1 MDLRLRWRSALAQL
15 TAQETAGELRHDRFL
30 SLIERKTALTFY
42 LIAAIACM
50 LVWITELTA
59 GISTP
64 HDRWAQPI
72 LAVLM
77 LWMWV
82 VLRRHPQSLMTT
94 QRVVVAGVCSY
105 FVLGTLMALIFN
117 RQPASPYWIA
127 TNFQWMP
134 VVALLLHIAWPWRW
148 AVSLSIGLL
157 ALVAI
162 PALMLEMEARDLAWS
177 GTVRSLVING
187 VLMQVTFLVSLL
199 SVTRLKHGVSLIVGG
214 SANGPTDARDALN
227 AWVQER
233 TSELALAKDS
243 AETASLAKSR
253 FLAVMSHELRTP
265 LHAMLVSADLLADQP
280 ERARDPRDALLIQTI
295 HSSGQHLLTLID
307 QVLELSRIESG
318 KVEPVQAPLDLSLIA
333 DKALAAVS
341 PQATVKGLE
350 LRRHIS
356 PSLPL
361 SRTGD
366 ELRLTQVLINLLANA
381 IKFTDRGHVSLS
393 MGPSPTKSLGGVPGV
408 RLSVSDTGQGM
419 TQSEQSRVFE
429 AFFQADAAIGAGAV
443 GVGLG
448 LTITQELVGLMQG
461 TISVHSREQ
470 QGTRI
475 DVDLPLAALADDS
488 RVPAPRALGRPDLHG
503 TEVLVVD
510 DDPVNSMLA
519 SEVLRAAG
527 ATVFTA
533 DTGPA
538 ALAFLRQHTPHV
550 VLMDWRMPGMDG
562 LEATRRVRQG
572 EAGPAALDVPVLG
585 LTANAFSEDRS
596 ACLNAG
602 MNHVLTK
609 PVDRQQLLEEI
620 GYWATQSA

>member
-1 MDLRLRWRSALAQL
+1 MKQP
-15 TAQETAGELRHDRFL
+15 EPPGELRRDRFL
-30 SLIERKTALTFY
+30 SLIERKTALGFY
-42 LIAAIACM
+42 LIAAVACM
-50 LVWITELTA
+50 LVWGSELMA

-64 HDRWAQPI
+64 HDRWAQPV
-72 LAVLM
+72 LALLL
-77 LWMWV
+77 LWMWAM
-82 VLRRHPQSLMTT
+82 LRRNPHSLMFT
-94 QRVVVAGVCSY
+94 QQVVVAGVSLY
-105 FVLGTLMALIFN
+105 FVVGTLSVLIFN
-117 RQPASPYWIA
+117 QQPASPYWIA

-134 VVALLLHIAWPWRW
+134 VVALLMHIAWPWRW
-148 AVSLSIGLL
+148 AVGLSIALL

-162 PALMLEMEARDLAWS
+162 PAWVLEVGTQDQVWS
-177 GTVRSLVING
+177 GVVRSLVVNG
-187 VLMQVTFLVSLL
+187 ALMQITFLVSLL
-199 SVTRLKHGVSLIVGG
+199 SVTRLKHGVSLVVAGDPH
-214 SANGPTDARDALN
+214 GPTDARDALN

-233 TSELALAKDS
+233 TSELAQARDT

-265 LHAMLVSADLLADQP
+265 LHAMLVSADLLADHP

-318 KVEPVQAPLDLSLIA
+318 KVEPLLAPLDLSAIA

-350 LRRHIS
+350 LRRHVS
-356 PSLPL
+356 PSLAL
-361 SRTGD
+361 SRMGD

-393 MGPSPTKSLGGVPGV
+393 MGPSLAKALDGVAGV

-419 TQSEQSRVFE
+419 SQSEQSRVFE
-429 AFFQADAAIGAGAV
+429 AFFQADTNSTRTNG

-448 LTITQELVGLMQG
+448 LTITQELVALMQG
-461 TISVHSREQ
+461 TITVNSRER

-475 DVDLPLAALADDS
+475 DIDLPLAVLADDARAPAR
-488 RVPAPRALGRPDLHG
+488 RVLGRPDLKG

-519 SEVLRAAG
+519 AEVLRAAG

-538 ALAFLRQHTPHV
+538 ALAFLRQHTPNV

-562 LEATRRVRQG
+562 LEATRRVRMG
-572 EAGPAALDVPVLG
+572 EAGVASLDVPVLG

-609 PVDRQQLLEEI
+609 PVDRQLLLEEV

>member
-1 MDLRLRWRSALAQL
+1 MKRP
-15 TAQETAGELRHDRFL
+15 EPPGELRRDRFL
-30 SLIERKTALTFY
+30 SLIERKTALGFY
-42 LIAAIACM
+42 LIAAVACL
-50 LVWITELTA
+50 LVWGSELIA

-64 HDRWAQPI
+64 HDRWAQPV
-72 LAVLM
+72 LALLL
-77 LWMWV
+77 LWMWAM
-82 VLRRHPQSLMTT
+82 LRRNPQSLMLT
-94 QRVVVAGVCSY
+94 QRVVVGGVCLY
-105 FVLGTLMALIFN
+105 FVIGTLSVLIFN
-117 RQPASPYWIA
+117 QQPASPYWIA

-134 VVALLLHIAWPWRW
+134 VVALLMHITWPWRW
-148 AVSLSIGLL
+148 AVSLSIALL

-162 PALMLEMEARDLAWS
+162 PAWVLEVGATDQVWS
-177 GTVRSLVING
+177 GVVRSLVVNG
-187 VLMQVTFLVSLL
+187 VLMQITFLVSLL
-199 SVTRLKHGVSLIVGG
+199 SVTRLKHGVSLVVAGDPH
-214 SANGPTDARDALN
+214 GPTDARDALN

-233 TSELALAKDS
+233 TSELAQAKDT

-265 LHAMLVSADLLADQP
+265 LHAMLVSADLLADHP
-280 ERARDPRDALLIQTI
+280 ERARDPRDALLIKTI

-318 KVEPVQAPLDLSLIA
+318 KVDPVLAPLDLSAIA

-350 LRRHIS
+350 LRRHVS
-356 PSLPL
+356 PSLAL
-361 SRTGD
+361 SRMGD

-393 MGPSPTKSLGGVPGV
+393 MGPSPTKAVDGVAGV

-419 TQSEQSRVFE
+419 SQSEQSRVFE
-429 AFFQADAAIGAGAV
+429 AFFQADTNSTRTNG

-448 LTITQELVGLMQG
+448 LTITQELVGLMHG
-461 TISVHSREQ
+461 TINVNSRER

-475 DVDLPLAALADDS
+475 DIDLPLPVLADDARLPVR
-488 RVPAPRALGRPDLHG
+488 RVLGSPDLKG

-519 SEVLRAAG
+519 TEVLRAAG

-538 ALAFLRQHTPHV
+538 ALAFLRQHTPNV

-572 EAGPAALDVPVLG
+572 EAGTASLDVPVLG

-609 PVDRQQLLEEI
+609 PVDRQQLLEEV

>member
-1 MDLRLRWRSALAQL
+1 LDQL
-15 TAQETAGELRHDRFL
+15 KLSEPPGELRRDRFL
-30 SLIERKTALTFY
+30 SLIERKTALGFY
-42 LIAAIACM
+42 LIAAIACL
-50 LVWITELTA
+50 LVWGSELMA

-64 HDRWAQPI
+64 HDRWAQPV
-72 LAVLM
+72 LALLL
-77 LWMWV
+77 LWMWAM
-82 VLRRHPQSLMTT
+82 LRRNPQSLMFT
-94 QRVVVAGVCSY
+94 QRVVVGAVCLY
-105 FVLGTLMALIFN
+105 FVLGSLSVLIFS
-117 RQPASPYWIA
+117 QQSASPYWIA

-134 VVALLLHIAWPWRW
+134 VVALLMHITWPWRW
-148 AVSLSIGLL
+148 AVSLSVALL

-162 PALMLEMEARDLAWS
+162 PAWMMEIGAPGQVWS
-177 GTVRSLVING
+177 GEVRSLVVNG

-199 SVTRLKHGVSLIVGG
+199 SVTRLKHGVSLVVAGDPH
-214 SANGPTDARDALN
+214 GPTDARDALN

-233 TSELALAKDS
+233 TSELAQAKDT

-265 LHAMLVSADLLADQP
+265 LHAMLVSTDLLADHP

-318 KVEPVQAPLDLSLIA
+318 KVDPVLAPLDLSAIA

-350 LRRHIS
+350 LRRHVS

-361 SRTGD
+361 SRMGD

-393 MGPSPTKSLGGVPGV
+393 IGPSPTKSHDGAPGV

-419 TQSEQSRVFE
+419 SQSEQSRVFE
-429 AFFQADAAIGAGAV
+429 AFFQADTNSTRTNG

-461 TISVHSREQ
+461 SINVNSRER

-475 DVDLPLAALADDS
+475 DIDLPLAVLADDA
-488 RVPAPRALGRPDLHG
+488 RVPAQRVLGKPDLKG

-538 ALAFLRQHTPHV
+538 ALAFLRQHTPDV

-562 LEATRRVRQG
+562 LEATRRVRLG
-572 EAGPAALDVPVLG
+572 EAGTASLDVPVLG

-609 PVDRQQLLEEI
+609 PVDRQQLLEEV

>member
-1 MDLRLRWRSALAQL
+1 
-15 TAQETAGELRHDRFL
+15 LRHDRFL
-30 SLIERKTALTFY
+30 SLIERKTALAFY
-42 LIAAIACM
+42 LIAAVACL
-50 LVWITELTA
+50 LVWASEMA
-59 GISTP
+59 GGVSAP
-64 HDRWAQPI
+64 HDRWAQPL
-72 LAVLM
+72 LALLM
-77 LWMWV
+77 LWMWA

-94 QRVVVAGVCSY
+94 QRVVVAGVCAY
-105 FVLGTLMALIFN
+105 FVLGTLTALIFN
-117 RQPASPYWIA
+117 DQPASPYWIA

-162 PALMLEMEARDLAWS
+162 PAWVLEMEAHDAVWS
-177 GTVRSLVING
+177 GVVRSLIVNG

-199 SVTRLKHGVSLIVGG
+199 SVTRLKHGVSLIVAGA
-214 SANGPTDARDALN
+214 ANGPTDARDALN

-233 TSELALAKDS
+233 TSELAMAKDS

-265 LHAMLVSADLLADQP
+265 LHAMLVSADLLADQT
-280 ERARDPRDALLIQTI
+280 ERTRDPRDALLIQTI

-318 KVEPVQAPLDLSLIA
+318 KVDPVLAPIDLSMIA

-361 SRTGD
+361 SRMGD

-393 MGPSPTKSLGGVPGV
+393 MGPSPTKPAGTLPGV

-429 AFFQADAAIGAGAV
+429 AFFQADTNSTRTNG

-448 LTITQELVGLMQG
+448 LTITQELVSLMQG
-461 TISVHSREQ
+461 SITVHSRER

-475 DVDLPLAALADDS
+475 DIDLPLGALSDDV
-488 RVPAPRALGRPDLHG
+488 RVPAPRALGRPDLNG

-519 SEVLRAAG
+519 SEVLRTAG

-562 LEATRRVRQG
+562 LEATRLVRQG
-572 EAGPAALDVPVLG
+572 EAGTAAQDVPVLG

>member
-1 MDLRLRWRSALAQL
+1 
-15 TAQETAGELRHDRFL
+15 
-30 SLIERKTALTFY
+30 
-42 LIAAIACM
+42 
-50 LVWITELTA
+50 
-59 GISTP
+59 
-64 HDRWAQPI
+64 
-72 LAVLM
+72 
-77 LWMWV
+77 
-82 VLRRHPQSLMTT
+82 MTT
-94 QRVVVAGVCSY
+94 QRVVVGGVGLY
-105 FVLGTLMALIFN
+105 FGIGTLSVLIFN
-117 RQPASPYWIA
+117 DQPASPYWIA

-134 VVALLLHIAWPWRW
+134 VVALLMHIAWPWRW
-148 AVSLSIGLL
+148 AVTLSIALL

-162 PALMLEMEARDLAWS
+162 PAWMLEMGAHDAVWS
-177 GTVRSLVING
+177 GVVRSLVVNG
-187 VLMQVTFLVSLL
+187 VLMQITFLVSLL
-199 SVTRLKHGVSLIVGG
+199 SVTRLKHGVSLIVAGDP
-214 SANGPTDARDALN
+214 NGPTDARDALN

-233 TSELALAKDS
+233 TAELALAKDS
-243 AETASLAKSR
+243 AETASEAKSR

-265 LHAMLVSADLLADQP
+265 LHAMLVSADLLADHP

-318 KVEPVQAPLDLSLIA
+318 KVDPVQAPLDLSVIA

-361 SRTGD
+361 SRMGD

-393 MGPSPTKSLGGVPGV
+393 IGPSPIKEAGGPQGV

-419 TQSEQSRVFE
+419 TKSEQSRVFE
-429 AFFQADAAIGAGAV
+429 AFFQADTNSTRTNG

-461 TISVHSREQ
+461 QISVHSRELR
-470 QGTRI
+470 GTRI
-475 DVDLPLAALADDS
+475 NIDLPLPVADDS
-488 RVPAPRALGRPDLHG
+488 RVAGPRLIGRPDLKG

-538 ALAFLRQHTPHV
+538 ALAFLRQHTPNV

-572 EAGPAALDVPVLG
+572 EAGEAALDVPVLG
-585 LTANAFSEDRS
+585 LTANAFSEDRC

>member
-1 MDLRLRWRSALAQL
+1 MDQSPRSESTGALRN
-15 TAQETAGELRHDRFL
+15 DRFL
-30 SLIERKTALTFY
+30 SLIERKTALGLY
-42 LIAAIACM
+42 LIAAIACL
-50 LVWITELTA
+50 LVWGSEMVA
-59 GISTP
+59 DISTT
-64 HDRWAQPI
+64 HDRWAQPA
-72 LAVLM
+72 LAILM
-77 LWMWV
+77 LWMWAL
-82 VLRRHPQSLMTT
+82 LRRNPKSLMFT
-94 QRVVVAGVCSY
+94 QRMVVAGVSLY
-105 FVLGTLMALIFN
+105 FVIGTLSALIFN
-117 RQPASPYWIA
+117 QQPASPYWIA
-127 TNFQWMP
+127 TTFQWMP
-134 VVALLLHIAWPWRW
+134 VVALLMHIAWPWRW
-148 AVSLSIGLL
+148 AVSLSIALL

-162 PALMLEMEARDLAWS
+162 PAWMLEMEAHDAVWS
-177 GTVRSLVING
+177 GVVRSLVVNG
-187 VLMQVTFLVSLL
+187 VLMQITFLVSLL
-199 SVTRLKHGVSLIVGG
+199 SVTRLKHGVSLVVAGDPH
-214 SANGPTDARDALN
+214 GPTDARDALD

-233 TSELALAKDS
+233 TSELAQARDS

-265 LHAMLVSADLLADQP
+265 LHAMLVSADLLADHP

-295 HSSGQHLLTLID
+295 HSGGQHLLTLID

-318 KVEPVQAPLDLSLIA
+318 KVEPVTAPIDLSAIA

-350 LRRHIS
+350 LCRHIS
-356 PSLPL
+356 PSLAL
-361 SRTGD
+361 GRMGD
-366 ELRLTQVLINLLANA
+366 ELRLTQVLINLMANA

-393 MGPSPTKSLGGVPGV
+393 MGPSPTKSNEGVAGV

-419 TQSEQSRVFE
+419 SQAEQSRVFE
-429 AFFQADAAIGAGAV
+429 AFFQVDTHSTRTNG

-461 TISVHSREQ
+461 TITVSSRERH
-470 QGTRI
+470 GTRI
-475 DVDLPLAALADDS
+475 DIDLPLAVLADDT
-488 RVPAPRALGRPDLHG
+488 RVPAPRQLGRPDLKG

-572 EAGPAALDVPVLG
+572 EAGAASLDVPVLG

-620 GYWATQSA
+620 GYWATQSN

>member
-1 MDLRLRWRSALAQL
+1 MDQVK
-15 TAQETAGELRHDRFL
+15 QPEPPGEMRRDRFL
-30 SLIERKTALTFY
+30 SLIERKTALGFY
-42 LIAAIACM
+42 LIAAVACL
-50 LVWITELTA
+50 LVWGSELTA

-64 HDRWAQPI
+64 HDRWAQPL
-72 LAVLM
+72 LALLL
-77 LWMWV
+77 LWMWAM
-82 VLRRHPQSLMTT
+82 LRRNPQSLMLT
-94 QRVVVAGVCSY
+94 QRVVVAGVCLY
-105 FVLGTLMALIFN
+105 FVVGSLSVLIFN
-117 RQPASPYWIA
+117 QQPASPYWIA

-134 VVALLLHIAWPWRW
+134 VVALLMHIAWPWRW
-148 AVSLSIGLL
+148 AVGLSIALL

-162 PALMLEMEARDLAWS
+162 PAWVLEVGAQDEVWS
-177 GTVRSLVING
+177 GVVRSLVVNG

-199 SVTRLKHGVSLIVGG
+199 SVTRLKHGVSLVVAGDPH
-214 SANGPTDARDALN
+214 GPTDARDALN

-233 TSELALAKDS
+233 TSELAQARDA

-265 LHAMLVSADLLADQP
+265 LHAMLVSADLLADHP

-318 KVEPVQAPLDLSLIA
+318 KVEPVLAPFDLSAIA

-350 LRRHIS
+350 LRRHVS
-356 PSLPL
+356 PSLAL
-361 SRTGD
+361 NRMGD

-393 MGPSPTKSLGGVPGV
+393 MGPSPAKALDGVAGV

-419 TQSEQSRVFE
+419 SQSEQSRVFE
-429 AFFQADAAIGAGAV
+429 AFFQADTNSTRTNG

-461 TISVHSREQ
+461 TINVNSRER

-475 DVDLPLAALADDS
+475 DIDLPLAVLADDA
-488 RVPAPRALGRPDLHG
+488 RVPARRVLGRPDLKG

-519 SEVLRAAG
+519 AEVLRAAG

-538 ALAFLRQHTPHV
+538 ALAFLRQHTPNV

-562 LEATRRVRQG
+562 LEATRRVRLG
-572 EAGPAALDVPVLG
+572 EAGAAALDVPVLG

-609 PVDRQQLLEEI
+609 PVDRQQLLEEV
-620 GYWATQSA
+620 GYWATQSD

>member
-1 MDLRLRWRSALAQL
+1 MNQL
-15 TAQETAGELRHDRFL
+15 TQSDATGELRHDRFL
-30 SLIERKTALTFY
+30 SLIERKTALAFY
-42 LIAAIACM
+42 LIAAVACLM
-50 LVWITELTA
+50 VWASELA
-59 GISTP
+59 GGVSTP
-64 HDRWAQPI
+64 HDRWAQPM
-72 LAVLM
+72 LALLM
-77 LWMWV
+77 LWMWA
-82 VLRRHPQSLMTT
+82 VLRRHPRSLMTT
-94 QRVVVAGVCSY
+94 QRVVVAGVCAY
-105 FVLGTLMALIFN
+105 FTLGTLNAMVFN
-117 RQPASPYWIA
+117 DQPASPYWIA

-162 PALMLEMEARDLAWS
+162 PALMLEMRANDQVWS
-177 GTVRSLVING
+177 GVVRSLVVNG

-199 SVTRLKHGVSLIVGG
+199 SVTRLKHGVSLIVAGA
-214 SANGPTDARDALN
+214 ANGPTDARDALN

-265 LHAMLVSADLLADQP
+265 LHAMLVSADLLADQT
-280 ERARDPRDALLIQTI
+280 ERKRDPRDALLIQTI

-318 KVEPVQAPLDLSLIA
+318 KVEPVLAPIDLSAIA

-341 PQATVKGLE
+341 PQATVKALE

-361 SRTGD
+361 SRMGD

-393 MGPSPTKSLGGVPGV
+393 IGPSPVKVPGTPPGV

-419 TQSEQSRVFE
+419 TQSDQSRVFE
-429 AFFQADAAIGAGAV
+429 AFFQADTNSTRTNG

-448 LTITQELVGLMQG
+448 LTITQELVSLMQG
-461 TISVHSREQ
+461 TISVHSRER

-475 DVDLPLAALADDS
+475 DIDLPLSALSDDV
-488 RVPAPRALGRPDLHG
+488 RVPAPRSLGRPDLNG

-562 LEATRRVRQG
+562 LEATRLVRLGQ
-572 EAGPAALDVPVLG
+572 AGAASQDVPVLG

>member
-1 MDLRLRWRSALAQL
+1 MLPKKTESM
-15 TAQETAGELRHDRFL
+15 GELRHDKFL
-30 SLIERKTALTFY
+30 SLIERKTALAFY
-42 LIAAIACM
+42 LIATAACL
-50 LVWITELTA
+50 LVWCSELAA
-59 GISTP
+59 GISTT
-64 HDRWAQPI
+64 HDRWAQPL
-72 LAVLM
+72 LAALLFCMWVMLRRNPHSLM
-77 LWMWV
+77 L
-82 VLRRHPQSLMTT
+82 T
-94 QRVVVAGVCSY
+94 QRVAVAGVCSY
-105 FVLGTLMALIFN
+105 FVVGTLSALIFSN
-117 RQPASPYWIA
+117 QPASPYWIA

-134 VVALLLHIAWPWRW
+134 VVALLMHITWPWRW
-148 AVSLSIGLL
+148 AVTLSIGLL

-162 PALMLEMEARDLAWS
+162 PAWVLEMESPDLAWS
-177 GTVRSLVING
+177 GTVRSLVVNG
-187 VLMQVTFLVSLL
+187 VLMQITFLVSLL
-199 SVTRLKHGVSLIVGG
+199 SVTRLKHGVSLIVAG
-214 SANGPTDARDALN
+214 AQDGPTDARDALD

-233 TSELALAKDS
+233 TSELALAKDT

-280 ERARDPRDALLIQTI
+280 ERARDQRDALLIQTI

-318 KVEPVQAPLDLSLIA
+318 KVEPVLAPIDLSVIA

-361 SRTGD
+361 CRMGD

-393 MGPSPTKSLGGVPGV
+393 IGPSQSKSAGAVPGV

-419 TQSEQSRVFE
+419 TQSDQSRVFE
-429 AFFQADAAIGAGAV
+429 AFFQADTNSTRTNG

-448 LTITQELVGLMQG
+448 LTITQELVNLMQG
-461 TISVHSREQ
+461 TIGVHSREQ

-475 DVDLPLAALADDS
+475 DIDLPLTALADDG
-488 RVPAPRALGRPDLHG
+488 RVPAPRAMGRPDLNG

-538 ALAFLRQHTPHV
+538 ALAFLRQHTPNV

-572 EAGPAALDVPVLG
+572 EAGAAALDVPVLG